1 MERGSYFDGNYFA
14 YIGLCLLFI
23 IITVCTLFIGLSYAM
38 CMLHRWNCKH
48 TVMEGKR
55 MRFIGKSEALLG
67 RLALWSIFTVLTAGI
82 FALFIP
88 VKVKKWYAENTFFYD
103 DEPPVIVPELSQSGN

>member
-14 YIGLCLLFI
+14 LWGVYLVFI
-23 IITVCTLFIGLSYAM
+23 IITVCTLFIGLAYAM
-38 CMLHRWNCKH
+38 CFKYRWNCKH

-67 RLALWSIFTVLTAGI
+67 RLALWSILTVITAGI
-82 FALFIP
+82 YGLFIP
-88 VKVKKWYAENTFFYD
+88 VKIKKWYAENTFFYD
-103 DEPPVIVPELSQSGN
+103 DEPAVKDELISG